1 MNILSIFKLINRILY
16 YQKLNI
22 SCIIFSIILIL
33 PVNNYTQTF
42 ELVTQGAIVNDGGW
56 NYGCAWGDYD
66 NDGNEDLFV
75 VNNQS
80 GNNNNFLYRNLG
92 NGSFEKITAG
102 ILVNDGGSS
111 YGCSWGD
118 YDNDGNIDLVVCN
131 YNENNFL
138 YHNNG
143 DGTFTKIITGSIV
156 TDMGAS
162 TCPAWG
168 DYDNDGFLDLYIC
181 NRSSANFLYHNNGDG
196 TFTRIVTGIIVTENK
211 NSSACAW
218 GDYDNDGY
226 PDLYVANS
234 GPDYNSLFHNNG
246 DGTFTKITGD
256 PCVSDLEHFNSA
268 TWGDYDNDGYL
279 DILTVPGILTYTA
292 FDVYLYHNNGN
303 GTFSR
308 VPGIPHSGI
317 NTAGGCG
324 MIDVDN
330 DGDLDIF
337 VSAYDGNNLL
347 LLNDGTGNFTR
358 VTAGSIVT
366 NGNYNEGDSWADYDK
381 DGDLDLFIAVNNY
394 FGGNN
399 RLFLNEGNGNKW
411 LGVKCIGVESN
422 KFAIGTFVKVS
433 AAINGQQVVQTR
445 DLSSQTGGGT
455 SSQNSIIAHFGLGDA
470 SIVDTLTIYWPSGVI
485 DSFENIS
492 VNQLLSVEE
501 GETTVP
507 VELHDFTASV
517 RGKDVNLTW
526 TTVTETNNHLF
537 EIQKNSGHSFKTIG
551 DVNGCGTS
559 TNIHN
564 YSYTDRGLDEGTYT
578 YRLKQVDYNGSFKY
592 SNEVEADIKIP
603 GKFSLSQNY
612 PNPFNPA
619 TQIEYRIP
627 VDGNVTLR
635 VYNALGQQVAELV
648 NGNSKEGRHQVT
660 FDGNKLSS
668 GVYYYRLESGSNL
681 EIKKMLLLK

>member
-1 MNILSIFKLINRILY
+1 MCTSAILNITYRIL
-16 YQKLNI
+16 QFRKLKLTYF
-22 SCIIFSIILIL
+22 IFSFILLL
-33 PVNNYTQTF
+33 PANNYAQTF

-75 VNNQS
+75 VNNQA
-80 GNNNNFLYRNLG
+80 GNNNNFLYKNLG
-92 NGSFEKITAG
+92 DGSFEKITTG

-118 YDNDGNIDLVVCN
+118 YDNDGNIDLFVCN

-143 DGTFTKIITGSIV
+143 DGTFTKIATGSIV

-168 DYDNDGFLDLYIC
+168 DYDNDGFLDLYVC

-196 TFTRIVTGIIVTENK
+196 TFTRILTGIIATENK

-218 GDYDNDGY
+218 GDYDNDGF

-256 PCVSDLEHFNSA
+256 PCVSDLEHFNA
-268 TWGDYDNDGYL
+268 VTWGDYDNDGYL
-279 DILTVPGILTYTA
+279 DILTVPGILTYSS
-292 FDVYLYHNNGN
+292 FDVYLYHSNRNGSF
-303 GTFSR
+303 TR
-308 VPGIPHSGI
+308 VTGILHSGI

-347 LLNDGTGNFTR
+347 LLNDGTGNFPQ
-358 VTAGSIVT
+358 VTTGSIVT
-366 NGNYNEGDSWADYDK
+366 NGNYNEGDSWSDFDK

-399 RLFLNEGNGNKW
+399 RLFLNDGNSNNW
-411 LGVKCIGVESN
+411 LGVKCNGVESN
-422 KFAIGTFVKVS
+422 SLGIGTIVKTS
-433 AAINGQQVVQTR
+433 ATINGQQVVQTR
-445 DLSSQTGGGT
+445 DISSQTGGGT
-455 SSQNSIIAHFGLGDA
+455 SSQNSTIAHFGLGDA
-470 SIVDTLTIYWPSGVI
+470 SAIDTLSIYWTSGII
-485 DSFENIS
+485 DRFENVS
-492 VNQLLSVEE
+492 ANQILSVEE

-507 VELHDFTASV
+507 VELKNFTASV
-517 RGKDVNLTW
+517 FVNDVKLSW
-526 TTVTETNNHLF
+526 STVTETNNHLF
-537 EIQKNSGHSFKTIG
+537 EIQKNSGYGFETIG
-551 DVNGCGTS
+551 DVNGYGTS
-559 TNIHN
+559 TQLHN
-564 YSYTDRGLDEGTYT
+564 YLFTDKGLNAGTYF
-578 YRLKQVDYNGSFKY
+578 YRLKQVDYDGTFKY
-592 SNEVEADIKIP
+592 SGEVKVAINTPLMFEL
-603 GKFSLSQNY
+603 GQNY
-612 PNPFNPA
+612 PNPFNPTA
-619 TQIEYRIP
+619 KIEYSIP
-627 VDGNVTLR
+627 RDGIVTLK
-635 VYNALGQQVAELV
+635 VYNTLGQGVASLV
-648 NGNSKEGRHQVT
+648 NGFTKSGSHSVT
-660 FDGNKLSS
+660 FNAANLSS
-668 GVYYYRLESGSNL
+668 GVYYYRLESENNIQ
-681 EIKKMLLLK
+681 IKKMLLLK